1 MLEDLLKKLQEA
13 GIPADGK
20 WRQSAGK
27 EVKVPILEKQK
38 ELLGKLE
45 DVLEMQ
51 VEKDKLLVADLQ
63 EKLSRLKHGG
73 GR

>member
-1 MLEDLLKKLQEA
+1 MIDDLLKKLQEA

-20 WRQSAGK
+20 WHTSTGK
-27 EVKVPILEKQK
+27 TTRVPLLEKQK

-45 DVLEMQ
+45 GVLEMQ
-51 VEKDKLLVADLQ
+51 VEKDKLLAADLQ
-63 EKLSRLKHGG
+63 DKLMRLKHGG